1 MKRLAAVAVTLVFA
15 VPFAAIAHDHHEG
28 KAEAP
33 AAAERTVRDDFL
45 SVFNASEAKIQA
57 LAGAFSD
64 EQYAWRPAEGVR
76 SVGEAFQHIAA
87 ATYLLGG
94 VLGVAAPE
102 GMPTSPAQFEEFEQ
116 ASSKAEVQASLE
128 KAFAHAHHII
138 ASVTP
143 AQLAQEVDFFGN
155 TINGRTVVL
164 ILADHNAEHLGQ
176 LIAYAR
182 SNGVVPPWSMP
193 AEDAG
198 TN

>member
-1 MKRLAAVAVTLVFA
+1 MKRFAAVAVVLTLALPA
-15 VPFAAIAHDHHEG
+15 VAVAHDHHEAG
-28 KAEAP
+28 KSAP
-33 AAAERTVRDDFL
+33 AARTVHDDYL
-45 SVFNASEAKIQA
+45 AVFNAGEQKIKA

-94 VLGVAAPE
+94 MLGIAAPE
-102 GMPTSPAQFEEFEQ
+102 GMPSTPADFEEFEK
-116 ASSKAEVQASLE
+116 ASSKAEVAASLE

-138 ASVTP
+138 GSVTP
-143 AQLAQEVDFFGN
+143 EQLAQEVDFFGN
-155 TINGRTVVL
+155 TINGRTLVL

-182 SNGVVPPWSMP
+182 SNGVVPPWSVP
-193 AEDAG
+193 AESEG